1 MLSTNMFAYCENNPI
16 SRFDP
21 TGETFWDV
29 LDCFMAALSWTEFI
43 NNPSLAGFGWA
54 ALDTFAILP
63 VVPSSG
69 YARRGV
75 QLAESAS
82 ASWDA
87 YRAAKSLGTN
97 AYAKGRTF
105 ENWFYEFYGVT
116 AQQVTHGGRRLDAV
130 MNNYIIELKNY
141 DWSKYS
147 SYGSLATRFSKQA
160 LNYLNFVG
168 DTIKGQ
174 KIEGVEF
181 FFSSEPPEVIVNK
194 LKGLGVKVDWVK

>member
-1 MLSTNMFAYCENNPI
+1 MFAYCENNPI

-29 LDCFMAALSWTEFI
+29 FDCFMAALSWTEFI

-97 AYAKGRTF
+97 DSFG
-105 ENWFYEFYGVT
+105 NT
-116 AQQVTHGGRRLDAV
+116 A
-130 MNNYIIELKNY
+130 
-141 DWSKYS
+141 
-147 SYGSLATRFSKQA
+147 
-160 LNYLNFVG
+160 
-168 DTIKGQ
+168 
-174 KIEGVEF
+174 
-181 FFSSEPPEVIVNK
+181 PEQRV
-194 LKGLGVKVDWVK
+194 